1 MTNKR
6 VIKISSQFKRDIK
19 RNYLFLA
26 TQEWA
31 EVLHFLVSNIALPD
45 KYRDHQLIGT
55 FNQYRECHL
64 KPNLLLIYTIEKD
77 ELHLVRLGSH
87 SELFG

>member
-19 RNYLFLA
+19 RNYLLLA

-31 EVLHFLVSNIALPD
+31 EVLHFLVSNSYQIIKLNSP
-45 KYRDHQLIGT
+45 QNEGCLI
-55 FNQYRECHL
+55 
-64 KPNLLLIYTIEKD
+64 
-77 ELHLVRLGSH
+77 
-87 SELFG
+87 